1 MSSLRTKLLRR
12 TVKATPAARA
22 LLLAELARLAG
33 RRVAHLES
41 QDRARLGGLLAHA
54 LRDRRL
60 TAQERRE
67 LTALLAKLEP
77 RTFAGDAVKR
87 LSPLPVPDR
96 LAYGR
101 RRRGS

>member
-1 MSSLRTKLLRR
+1 MSKLPGRLLGR
-12 TVKATPAARA
+12 TVKASPAARA
-22 LLLAELARLAG
+22 LLLAEVARLAG

-41 QDRARLGGLLAHA
+41 RDRARLGALLGHA
-54 LRDRRL
+54 LRDRTL

-67 LTALLAKLEP
+67 LGALVAKLEP
-77 RTFAGDAVKR
+77 RAFAGDVVKR

-101 RRRGS
+101 RRRR